1 MTPSFISI
9 NTRDLLIVMIDRYM
23 LLIVEEG
30 ARTFHRYFPPNF
42 GSFG

>member
-30 ARTFHRYFPPNF
+30 AVVAVIVW
-42 GSFG
+42 